1 MGREAKL
8 RVADGS
14 QKAEARVHLDS
25 EMLTIGPPFRLKI
38 ALTEVAAVAVAE
50 DGLHLAS
57 SDAALTLKL
66 SAKEAAAWAKA
77 ILNPPSL
84 ATKLGLKE
92 GMRIAVLGKLP
103 REVDAALAPHKPIK
117 AKRGAP
123 MDAVLT
129 FVAVPAGVPVKE
141 LASLAAALPAK
152 SAVWLIYEKGAAMTG
167 DALIYAARAAGLKD
181 TKVAKISETHTG
193 LRFIPA
199 T

>member
-8 RVADGS
+8 RVDDGRRKAD
-14 QKAEARVHLDS
+14 ARVHLDS
-25 EMLTIGPPFRLKI
+25 EVLTIGPPFRLKI

-57 SDAALTLKL
+57 GSAALTLKL

-84 ATKLGLKE
+84 ATKLGLKAD
-92 GMRIAVLGKLP
+92 MRIAVLGKLP
-103 REVDAALAPHKPIK
+103 AEIDAALSAHKPVT
-117 AKRGAP
+117 ARRGAP
-123 MDAVLT
+123 IDAALV
-129 FVAVPAGVPVKE
+129 FAAMPAGVPLTG
-141 LASLAAALPAK
+141 LASFAAALPAK